1 MNLGVSSLKKNLI
14 VFSVLVWAVAALAQA
29 QGQVPTKIAII
40 HVQNAILSTKDGQKA
55 AADLQATFAPRQQ
68 ELEKKRTELTALQ
81 DQLRKGSATM
91 SEDAKTKLMRDI
103 DATTTR
109 VNRDTQD
116 ARSDLDEA
124 QGKLMQELG
133 GKMMAVLEKYATANA
148 FAVVLDVSNPQTPVL
163 WAASAVD
170 ITNDIVKLYDQAYPG
185 AAAAPAVP
193 AAKPAARPAAPAQ
206 TPAVRPAAPAQ
217 TPAAKP
223 AAPAQTPPPAKKN

>member
-1 MNLGVSSLKKNLI
+1 LKKNLV
-14 VFSVLVWAVAALAQA
+14 VFSALVLGVASLAQA

-40 HVQNAILSTKDGQKA
+40 NVQGAILNTNDGKKA
-55 AADLQATFAPRQQ
+55 ATDLQATFSPRQQ
-68 ELEKKRTELTALQ
+68 ELEKKRTELAALQ

-116 ARSDLDEA
+116 AQSDLDES
-124 QGKLMQELG
+124 QGKVMQELG
-133 GKMMAVLEKYATANA
+133 GKMMAVLEKYATQNGY
-148 FAVVLDVSNPQTPVL
+148 AVVLDVSNPQTPII

-185 AAAAPAVP
+185 TGAAAAVP
-193 AAKPAARPAAPAQ
+193 AAKPPAAVKPPA
-206 TPAVRPAAPAQ
+206 T
-217 TPAAKP
+217 
-223 AAPAQTPPPAKKN
+223 PAKK

>member
-55 AADLQATFAPRQQ
+55 AADLQTTFNPRQQ
-68 ELEKKRTELTALQ
+68 ELEKKRTELAALQ

-91 SEDAKTKLMRDI
+91 SDDAKTKLVREI

-116 ARSDLDEA
+116 AQSDLDEA
-124 QGKLMQELG
+124 QGKVMQELG
-133 GKMMAVLEKYATANA
+133 GKLMAVLEKYATQNGY
-148 FAVVLDVSNPQTPVL
+148 AVVLDVSNPQTPVL

-185 AAAAPAVP
+185 AAAAPTVP
-193 AAKPAARPAAPAQ
+193 AAKPAAKQPP
-206 TPAVRPAAPAQ
+206 PAQ
-217 TPAAKP
+217 TPAARQP
-223 AAPAQTPPPAKKN
+223 APAQTPPTPPAKKN

>member
-1 MNLGVSSLKKNLI
+1 MKKNLVI
-14 VFSVLVWAVAALAQA
+14 LSVLVLGVAALAQA

-55 AADLQATFAPRQQ
+55 ATDLQATFSPRQQ
-68 ELEKKRTELTALQ
+68 DLEKKRNELAALQ

-91 SEDAKTKLMRDI
+91 SDDAKTKLMRDI
-103 DATTTR
+103 DATTTK

-116 ARSDLDEA
+116 AQSDLDEA

-133 GKMMAVLEKYATANA
+133 GKMMAVLEKYATQNG

-185 AAAAPAVP
+185 TAAAP
-193 AAKPAARPAAPAQ
+193 AAKPAAKPA
-206 TPAVRPAAPAQ
+206 AQ
-217 TPAAKP
+217 TPAAVRP
-223 AAPAQTPPPAKKN
+223 AAAPAQTPPAKKN

>member
-1 MNLGVSSLKKNLI
+1 LKKNL
-14 VFSVLVWAVAALAQA
+14 VLPALVLGVAALAQA

-55 AADLQATFAPRQQ
+55 AADLQTTFSPRQQ
-68 ELEKKRTELTALQ
+68 ELEKKQAELTALQ

-133 GKMMAVLEKYATANA
+133 GKMMAVLEKYATQNA
-148 FAVVLDVSNPQTPVL
+148 FAVVMDVSNPQTPVL

-193 AAKPAARPAAPAQ
+193 AAKPPAA
-206 TPAVRPAAPAQ
+206 V
-217 TPAAKP
+217 KP
-223 AAPAQTPPPAKKN
+223 AAAAPAKKN

>member
-1 MNLGVSSLKKNLI
+1 LLI
-14 VFSVLVWAVAALAQA
+14 FGAAALSQA

-55 AADLQATFAPRQQ
+55 AADLQTTFNPRQQ
-68 ELEKKRTELTALQ
+68 ELEKKRTELAALQ

-91 SEDAKTKLMRDI
+91 SDDAKTKLVREI

-116 ARSDLDEA
+116 AQSDLDEA
-124 QGKLMQELG
+124 QGKVMQELG
-133 GKMMAVLEKYATANA
+133 GKLMAVLEKYATQNGY
-148 FAVVLDVSNPQTPVL
+148 AVVLDVSNPQTPVL

-185 AAAAPAVP
+185 AAAAPTVP
-193 AAKPAARPAAPAQ
+193 AAKPAAKQPP
-206 TPAVRPAAPAQ
+206 PAQ
-217 TPAAKP
+217 TPAARQP
-223 AAPAQTPPPAKKN
+223 APAQTPPTPPAKKN